1 MNLIEF
7 LSYFSGPSDILT
19 VGINQQPTKYPHMR
33 RVDLCLDKRT
43 KHAEKRK
50 GTGLG
55 LGELGKKISISLL
68 QTILLDFALAIYRN
82 RASSPKSHHE
92 DYFRI
97 A

>member
-1 MNLIEF
+1 
-7 LSYFSGPSDILT
+7 
-19 VGINQQPTKYPHMR
+19 MR

-68 QTILLDFALAIYRN
+68 QTILLDFALAIYLN
-82 RASSPKSHHE
+82 RASSTKSHHE

>member
-1 MNLIEF
+1 MPKKERE
-7 LSYFSGPSDILT
+7 
-19 VGINQQPTKYPHMR
+19 Q
-33 RVDLCLDKRT
+33 DL
-43 KHAEKRK
+43 
-50 GTGLG
+50 GSVSS
-55 LGELGKKISISLL
+55 GKKISISLL